1 MVEKDKE
8 FLELLETI
16 QEHWEARTHSNAIV
30 EENTMIDTY
39 MVCSICSDFSKETWI
54 LKVHYMHWF
63 RMSRNM
69 AMDTRD
75 T

>member
-39 MVCSICSDFSKETWI
+39 MVCSICSDFSKET
-54 LKVHYMHWF
+54 
-63 RMSRNM
+63 
-69 AMDTRD
+69 
-75 T
+75 